1 MPLWALYWAIGA
13 LLSATVAQLVGRMLD
28 GRTQR
33 LEDRTQR
40 NEDDLK
46 ALRELID
53 VINRRRSSEEE
64 KWQLHIGTMAEQYRA
79 VTDRLGRLEERE
91 TMRKETHS

>member
-1 MPLWALYWAIGA
+1 MNATWLAVGA
-13 LLSATVAQLVGRMLD
+13 LLSAAIAQIVGKMLD
-28 GRTQR
+28 GRWKR
-33 LEDRTQR
+33 HDA
-40 NEDDLK
+40 DLR

-91 TMRKETHS
+91 NMRKEQK